1 ISKASILKD
10 LMQNRSPRLSTDRTK
25 RVAGIPAFANQ
36 SAASHITFD
45 SPTGAPSLR
54 IGNPIATMV
63 ECEGQYFLA
72 VAQVNDIILGSSAI
86 DSIVLDLLSDPGVK
100 ISYQI
105 LRLIAPNSD
114 DGANGEYDWKWSF
127 KFEHN
132 SITNIPGRLIH
143 PLNPTVSN
151 RVPGE
156 LTYLFS
162 SEVLIAVAASID
174 SQLTGNYYDDIP
186 KVQRSDTFPYRSA
199 DPGASFLCTK
209 CFPPVPIKTSNYQR
223 ILEHNGA
230 HILFDKTIL
239 ALDQPCGLCLR
250 PFPMCTFTFLK
261 SDGTASARQI
271 DWTRSTCL
279 NPVKFQMAAA
289 MKSTKLSPCTN
300 HLIPCP
306 LQCGVVIWTY
316 NILGHCR

>member
-1 ISKASILKD
+1 
-10 LMQNRSPRLSTDRTK
+10 
-25 RVAGIPAFANQ
+25 
-36 SAASHITFD
+36 
-45 SPTGAPSLR
+45 
-54 IGNPIATMV
+54 
-63 ECEGQYFLA
+63 
-72 VAQVNDIILGSSAI
+72 
-86 DSIVLDLLSDPGVK
+86 
-100 ISYQI
+100 
-105 LRLIAPNSD
+105 
-114 DGANGEYDWKWSF
+114 
-127 KFEHN
+127 
-132 SITNIPGRLIH
+132 
-143 PLNPTVSN
+143 
-151 RVPGE
+151 
-156 LTYLFS
+156 
-162 SEVLIAVAASID
+162 
-174 SQLTGNYYDDIP
+174 
-186 KVQRSDTFPYRSA
+186 
-199 DPGASFLCTK
+199 LCTK

-230 HILFDKTIL
+230 RILFDKTIL

-316 NILGHCR
+316 NILGHCRSAAHNLKSLDNVPVVYQMGVDERGGVLKIWEKRQVYSIPRNMTKAKPKLVLPISDAHRALMVLR